1 MKESIIQWI
10 KDWFDTQSNGAEGIV
25 IGISGGKDSTVVAKL
40 CVEAIGKERV
50 FGVLMPN
57 GEQKDIADSKRVCEL
72 LDIDYVIVNIN
83 TSYLSIIDNIISEY
97 SHDFSSERKTKLDSK
112 NRIMDIS
119 EGAMINIAP
128 RVRMTTLYAI
138 AQTKNYR
145 VAGTGN
151 ATERVLGY
159 FTKWG
164 DGACDFNP
172 LGFLTCTEVIRLGL
186 DLGLPEELI
195 NKTPSDG
202 LSGKTDEE
210 HFGYSYKEID
220 EVLLDKI
227 DNGEIY
233 EFIQKSYDKNE
244 HKLQPVKMYETD
256 EIYQSNS
263 K

>member
-57 GEQKDIADSKRVCEL
+57 GKQKDIADSQRVCDL
-72 LDIDYVIVNIN
+72 LGIRYIVVNI
-83 TSYLSIIDNIISEY
+83 SDMYYDFIRNI
-97 SHDFSSERKTKLDSK
+97 SSEEITLSTEDHNVVFLSDETKV
-112 NRIMDIS
+112 NICPRI
-119 EGAMINIAP
+119 
-128 RVRMTTLYAI
+128 RMTTLYAI

-186 DLGLPEELI
+186 DLDLPEELI
-195 NKTPSDG
+195 NKAPSDG
-202 LSGKTDEE
+202 LTGKTDEE
-210 HFGYSYKEID
+210 QFGYSYKEID
-220 EVLLDKI
+220 EVLLEKV

-233 EFIQKSYDKNE
+233 EFIQKLYDKNE
-244 HKLQPVKMYETD
+244 HKIQPIKMYETD

>member
-57 GEQKDIADSKRVCEL
+57 GKQKDIADSQRVCDL
-72 LDIDYVIVNIN
+72 LGIRYIVVNI
-83 TSYLSIIDNIISEY
+83 SDMYYDFIRNI
-97 SHDFSSERKTKLDSK
+97 SSEEITLSTEDHNVVFLSDETKV
-112 NRIMDIS
+112 NICPRI
-119 EGAMINIAP
+119 
-128 RVRMTTLYAI
+128 RMTTLYAI

-186 DLGLPEELI
+186 DLDLPEELI
-195 NKTPSDG
+195 NKAPSDG
-202 LSGKTDEE
+202 LTGKTDEE
-210 HFGYSYKEID
+210 QFGYSYKEID
-220 EVLLDKI
+220 EVLLEKV

-233 EFIQKSYDKNE
+233 EFIQKLYDKNE
-244 HKLQPVKMYETD
+244 HKIQPIKMYETD
-256 EIYQSNS
+256 KIYQSNS

>member
-57 GEQKDIADSKRVCEL
+57 GKQKDIADSQRVCDL
-72 LDIDYVIVNIN
+72 LGIRYIVVNI
-83 TSYLSIIDNIISEY
+83 SDMYYDFIRNI
-97 SHDFSSERKTKLDSK
+97 SSEEITLSTEDRNIVFLSDETKV
-112 NRIMDIS
+112 NICPRI
-119 EGAMINIAP
+119 
-128 RVRMTTLYAI
+128 RMTTLYAI

-186 DLGLPEELI
+186 DLDLPEELI
-195 NKTPSDG
+195 NKAPSDG
-202 LSGKTDEE
+202 LTGKTDEE
-210 HFGYSYKEID
+210 QFGYSYKEID
-220 EVLLDKI
+220 EVLLEKV

-233 EFIQKSYDKNE
+233 EFIQKLYDKNE
-244 HKLQPVKMYETD
+244 HKIQPIKMYETD

>member
-57 GEQKDIADSKRVCEL
+57 GKQKDIADSQRVCDL
-72 LDIDYVIVNIN
+72 LGISYIVVNISN
-83 TSYLSIIDNIISEY
+83 MYYDFIRNI
-97 SHDFSSERKTKLDSK
+97 SSEEITLSTEDRNIVFLSDETKV
-112 NRIMDIS
+112 NICPRI
-119 EGAMINIAP
+119 
-128 RVRMTTLYAI
+128 RMTTLYAI

-186 DLGLPEELI
+186 DLDLPEELI
-195 NKTPSDG
+195 NKAPSDG
-202 LSGKTDEE
+202 LTGKTDEE
-210 HFGYSYKEID
+210 QFGYSYKEID
-220 EVLLDKI
+220 EVLLEKV

-233 EFIQKSYDKNE
+233 EFIQKLYDKNE
-244 HKLQPVKMYETD
+244 HKIQPIKMYETD

>member
-57 GEQKDIADSKRVCEL
+57 GKQKDIADSQRVCDL
-72 LDIDYVIVNIN
+72 LGIRYIVVNI
-83 TSYLSIIDNIISEY
+83 SDMYYDFIRNI
-97 SHDFSSERKTKLDSK
+97 SSEEITLSTEDHNVVFLSDETKV
-112 NRIMDIS
+112 NICPRI
-119 EGAMINIAP
+119 
-128 RVRMTTLYAI
+128 RMTTLYAI

-186 DLGLPEELI
+186 DLDLPEELI
-195 NKTPSDG
+195 NKAPSDG
-202 LSGKTDEE
+202 LTGKTDEE
-210 HFGYSYKEID
+210 QFGYSYKEID
-220 EVLLDKI
+220 EVLLEKV

-244 HKLQPVKMYETD
+244 HKIQPIKMYETD
-256 EIYQSNS
+256 EIHQSNS

>member
-57 GEQKDIADSKRVCEL
+57 GKQKDIADSQRVCDL
-72 LDIDYVIVNIN
+72 LGIRYIVVNI
-83 TSYLSIIDNIISEY
+83 SDMYYDFIRNI
-97 SHDFSSERKTKLDSK
+97 SSEEITLSTEDHNVVFLSDETKV
-112 NRIMDIS
+112 NICPRI
-119 EGAMINIAP
+119 
-128 RVRMTTLYAI
+128 RMTTLYAI

-186 DLGLPEELI
+186 DLDLPEELI
-195 NKTPSDG
+195 NKAPSDG
-202 LSGKTDEE
+202 LTGKTDEE
-210 HFGYSYKEID
+210 QFGYSYKEID
-220 EVLLDKI
+220 EVLLEKV

-244 HKLQPVKMYETD
+244 HKIQPIKMYETD

>member
-57 GEQKDIADSKRVCEL
+57 GKQKDIADSQRVCDL
-72 LDIDYVIVNIN
+72 LGIRYIVVNI
-83 TSYLSIIDNIISEY
+83 SDMYYDFIRNI
-97 SHDFSSERKTKLDSK
+97 SSEEITLSTEDHNVVFLSDETKV
-112 NRIMDIS
+112 NICPRI
-119 EGAMINIAP
+119 
-128 RVRMTTLYAI
+128 RMTTLYAI

-186 DLGLPEELI
+186 DLDLPEELI
-195 NKTPSDG
+195 NKAPSDG
-202 LSGKTDEE
+202 LTGKTDEE
-210 HFGYSYKEID
+210 QFGYSYKEID
-220 EVLLDKI
+220 EVLLEKV

-233 EFIQKSYDKNE
+233 EFIRKLYDKNE
-244 HKLQPVKMYETD
+244 HKIQPIKMYETD

>member
-57 GEQKDIADSKRVCEL
+57 GKQKDIADSQRVCDL
-72 LDIDYVIVNIN
+72 LGIRYIVVNI
-83 TSYLSIIDNIISEY
+83 SDMYYDFIRNI
-97 SHDFSSERKTKLDSK
+97 SSEEITLSTEDHNVVFLSDETKV
-112 NRIMDIS
+112 NICPRI
-119 EGAMINIAP
+119 
-128 RVRMTTLYAI
+128 RMTTLYAI

-145 VAGTGN
+145 VAGTSN
-151 ATERVLGY
+151 ATERGLGY

-186 DLGLPEELI
+186 DLDLPEELI
-195 NKTPSDG
+195 NKAPSDG
-202 LSGKTDEE
+202 LTGKTDEE
-210 HFGYSYKEID
+210 QFGYSYKEID
-220 EVLLDKI
+220 EVLLKKV

-233 EFIQKSYDKNE
+233 EFIRKLYDKNE
-244 HKLQPVKMYETD
+244 HKIQPIKMYETD

>member
-57 GEQKDIADSKRVCEL
+57 GKQKDIADSQRVCDL
-72 LDIDYVIVNIN
+72 LGISYIVVNI
-83 TSYLSIIDNIISEY
+83 SDMYYDFIRNI
-97 SHDFSSERKTKLDSK
+97 SSEEITLSTEDHNVVFLSDETKV
-112 NRIMDIS
+112 NICPRI
-119 EGAMINIAP
+119 
-128 RVRMTTLYAI
+128 RMTTLYAI

-186 DLGLPEELI
+186 DLDLPEELI
-195 NKTPSDG
+195 NKAPSDG
-202 LSGKTDEE
+202 LTGKTDEE
-210 HFGYSYKEID
+210 QFGYSYKEID
-220 EVLLDKI
+220 EVLLEKV

-244 HKLQPVKMYETD
+244 HKIQPIKMYETD

>member
-57 GEQKDIADSKRVCEL
+57 GKQKDIADSQRVCDL
-72 LDIDYVIVNIN
+72 LGIRYIVVNISDMYYDFIRNISSEEITLSTEDRNIVFLSDETIVNICP
-83 TSYLSIIDNIISEY
+83 
-97 SHDFSSERKTKLDSK
+97 
-112 NRIMDIS
+112 RI
-119 EGAMINIAP
+119 
-128 RVRMTTLYAI
+128 RMTTLYAI

-186 DLGLPEELI
+186 DLDLPEELI
-195 NKTPSDG
+195 NKAPSDG
-202 LSGKTDEE
+202 LTGKTDEE
-210 HFGYSYKEID
+210 QFGYSYKEID
-220 EVLLDKI
+220 EVLLEKV

-233 EFIQKSYDKNE
+233 EFIQKLYDKNE
-244 HKLQPVKMYETD
+244 HKIQPIKMYETD

>member
-57 GEQKDIADSKRVCEL
+57 GKQKDIADSQRVCDL
-72 LDIDYVIVNIN
+72 LGIRYIVVNI
-83 TSYLSIIDNIISEY
+83 SDMYYDFIRNI
-97 SHDFSSERKTKLDSK
+97 SSEEITLSTEDHNVVFLSDETKV
-112 NRIMDIS
+112 NICPRI
-119 EGAMINIAP
+119 
-128 RVRMTTLYAI
+128 RMTTLYAI

-186 DLGLPEELI
+186 DLDLPEELI
-195 NKTPSDG
+195 NKAPSDG
-202 LSGKTDEE
+202 LTGKTDEE
-210 HFGYSYKEID
+210 QSGYSYKEID
-220 EVLLDKI
+220 EVLLEKV

-233 EFIQKSYDKNE
+233 EFIQKLYDKNE
-244 HKLQPVKMYETD
+244 HKIQPIKMYETD
-256 EIYQSNS
+256 KIYQSNS

>member
-25 IGISGGKDSTVVAKL
+25 IGISGGKDSAVVAKL

-57 GEQKDIADSKRVCEL
+57 GKQKDIADSQRVCDL
-72 LDIDYVIVNIN
+72 LGISYIVVNISN
-83 TSYLSIIDNIISEY
+83 MYYDFIRNISNKKITLSTEDHDIVFLSDETKVNICP
-97 SHDFSSERKTKLDSK
+97 
-112 NRIMDIS
+112 RI
-119 EGAMINIAP
+119 
-128 RVRMTTLYAI
+128 RMTTLYAI

-186 DLGLPEELI
+186 DLDLPEELI
-195 NKTPSDG
+195 NKAPSDG
-202 LSGKTDEE
+202 LTGKTDEE
-210 HFGYSYKEID
+210 QFGYSYKEID
-220 EVLLDKI
+220 EVLLEKV

-233 EFIQKSYDKNE
+233 EFIQKLYDKNE
-244 HKLQPVKMYETD
+244 HKIQPIKMYETD

>member
-10 KDWFDTQSNGAEGIV
+10 KDWFDTQSNNAEGIV

-57 GEQKDIADSKRVCEL
+57 GEQKDIADSKRVCDL
-72 LDIDYVIVNIN
+72 LGIRYIVVNI
-83 TSYLSIIDNIISEY
+83 SDIYYDFIRNI
-97 SHDFSSERKTKLDSK
+97 SSEEITLNTEDRNVVFLSDEAKV
-112 NRIMDIS
+112 NICPRI
-119 EGAMINIAP
+119 
-128 RVRMTTLYAI
+128 RMTTLYAI

-186 DLGLPEELI
+186 DLGLPEDLI
-195 NKTPSDG
+195 NKAPSDG
-202 LSGKTDEE
+202 LTGKTDEE
-210 HFGYSYKEID
+210 QFGYSYKEID
-220 EVLLDKI
+220 EVLLEKV

-233 EFIQKSYDKNE
+233 EFIQKLYDKNE
-244 HKLQPVKMYETD
+244 HKIQPIKMYETD